1 MDDSGLWADRL
12 CVQQQLM
19 SSPGRRQTRGGTRAR
34 RGTLGN
40 TAVRG
45 AIKRSEG
52 SQEKRASV
60 TPGGGGSVAEGK
72 EEGAVDQSQYWRKR
86 AQEGSRET
94 NSGRTGSRNT
104 RLGVLVACQK

>member
-1 MDDSGLWADRL
+1 MDDSGLSADRL
-12 CVQQQLM
+12 CAQQQLM
-19 SSPGRRQTRGGTRAR
+19 SSPGRQTRGETRAR

-72 EEGAVDQSQYWRKR
+72 EEGAVDQSHCWRKR
-86 AQEGSRET
+86 AWEGSRET